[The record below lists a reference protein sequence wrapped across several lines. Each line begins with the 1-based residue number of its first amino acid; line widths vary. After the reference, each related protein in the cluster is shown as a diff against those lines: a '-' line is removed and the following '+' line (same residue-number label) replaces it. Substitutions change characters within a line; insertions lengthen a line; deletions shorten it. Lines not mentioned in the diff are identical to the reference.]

1 MKHLVIGTTR
11 HWARG
16 VALWNLALD
25 ERHGPHL
32 GGCSDCRGVITIDSA
47 SGTVTRN
54 EEYDALAHAS
64 RFVLPG
70 ARRIASTT
78 ETDSVKTVAFRNP
91 DGTLV
96 LIAVNT
102 GTEARVLHLHTGV
115 HQFRSALAP
124 GAVAT
129 FRWR

>member
-32 GGCSDCRGVITIDSA
+32 GGSSDCRSVITIDSA

-64 RFVLPG
+64 RFVLPA

-102 GTEARVLHLHTGV
+102 GTDARVLHLRTGA

-124 GAVAT
+124 GAVVT